1 MERMEPI
8 IEPQVTT
15 LKKKVG
21 VSWQELKKLSRER
34 DEPTLDFAAD
44 EIALP
49 EEVVEALEEH
59 KAAEQK
65 KEPQP
70 FVLTEEE
77 KAAILEAL
85 LPAIEAK
92 VHDAIKSAVS
102 LSIGNAVTRLR
113 SDLDKTLNMAVMR
126 EVKNEIEKLD
136 LSKIIKR

>member
-1 MERMEPI
+1 MERLEPI

-21 VSWQELKKLSRER
+21 VSWQELKKLRREK
-34 DEPTLDFAAD
+34 DEPTLDFAAE

-49 EEVVEALEEH
+49 DEVVEAIEAQ
-59 KAAEQK
+59 KSAEK
-65 KEPQP
+65 RKEPQP
-70 FVLTEEE
+70 LVLTEAE
-77 KAAILEAL
+77 KAAMIEAI

-92 VHDAIKSAVS
+92 VHDAVKSAVA

-126 EVKNEIEKLD
+126 EVRNEIEKLD